1 MTVFSFKYFSVSDA
15 VSSMKVGTDAV
26 LLAAVA
32 QVAHARSILD
42 AGTGCGVIALA
53 MAQRSPAMVEAI
65 DIHAPSVGEAIENF
79 RRSSWQERLS
89 ARHISLQEL
98 AATHAACYDIII
110 SNPPFFSNA
119 LPSSTAS
126 RQAARHNQYLSFTD
140 FDCAADI
147 LLKQSGTVWV
157 VLPVTE
163 SMLFTG
169 EMARKGFMSAHVT
182 EVYPK
187 PGKEAN
193 RCILALVKSNS
204 TMAFRQSA
212 ITIRNEDNDYTEEYK
227 AITRDF
233 YLHF

>member
-1 MTVFSFKYFSVSDA
+1 MSHA

-65 DIHAPSVGEAIENF
+65 DIHEPSVGEATENF
-79 RRSSWQERLS
+79 RRSKWQERLS

-126 RQAARHNQYLSFTD
+126 RQAARHNQCLSFTD
-140 FDCAADI
+140 FACAADI
-147 LLKQSGTVWV
+147 LLKQNGTVWV

-163 SMLFTG
+163 SMLFTS

-182 EVYPK
+182 EVYPETRK
-187 PGKEAN
+187 GSQQAHSGLSKE
-193 RCILALVKSNS
+193 
-204 TMAFRQSA
+204 Q
-212 ITIRNEDNDYTEEYK
+212 
-227 AITRDF
+227 
-233 YLHF
+233 